1 MITSV
6 QLTCP
11 ALIVIAEMIRI
22 CGMIKLSQH
31 SLADLREANEARRTN
46 NAIPKNKTGNDP
58 AILVQIFGNI
68 KAALIAT
75 NAITISN
82 IFPNLLSNKCICLP
96 IHLKGLQRYLNIIVS
111 RFHSLTARIYNA
123 AFIFP
128 TTLLCGG

>member
-31 SLADLREANEARRTN
+31 SLADLREANEAKRIN

-58 AILVQIFGNI
+58 VILV
-68 KAALIAT
+68 
-75 NAITISN
+75 
-82 IFPNLLSNKCICLP
+82 
-96 IHLKGLQRYLNIIVS
+96 
-111 RFHSLTARIYNA
+111 
-123 AFIFP
+123 
-128 TTLLCGG
+128 